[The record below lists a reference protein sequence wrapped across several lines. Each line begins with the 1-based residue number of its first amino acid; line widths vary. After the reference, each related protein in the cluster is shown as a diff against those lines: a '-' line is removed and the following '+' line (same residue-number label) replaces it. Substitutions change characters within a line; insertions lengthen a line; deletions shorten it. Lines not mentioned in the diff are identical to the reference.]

1 MGSNGSE
8 IIQLL
13 HAPKDTPMEVVS
25 LDGGKQLHQK
35 LTAMGLTHHA
45 VVRVVRGGGAG
56 PMVVEVR
63 GSRVGLG
70 QGICSRIMVRPF
82 FSGKVRTA

>member
-1 MGSNGSE
+1 MKNNDLE

-13 HAPKDTPMEVVS
+13 HAPKDKPMEIVS
-25 LDGGKQLHQK
+25 LDGGKHLHQK

-45 VVRVVRGGGAG
+45 VVRVLRGGGSG
-56 PMVVEVR
+56 PMVVEIR

-70 QGICSRIMVRPF
+70 HRICSKIMVRPF
-82 FSGKVRTA
+82 FSDKVRTA

>member
-1 MGSNGSE
+1 MERTDSE
-8 IIQLL
+8 IIKLL
-13 HAPKDTPMEVVS
+13 NAPKGTPMEIVS
-25 LDGGKQLHQK
+25 LDGGKFIHQK

-45 VVRVVRGGGAG
+45 VVRVLRGGGSG

-82 FSGKVRTA
+82 FSETVRTA

>member
-1 MGSNGSE
+1 MERNDSE

-13 HAPKDTPMEVVS
+13 YAPKDIPMEIVT
-25 LDGGKQLHQK
+25 LDGGRNMLQK

-45 VVRVVRGGGAG
+45 VVRVMRGGGSG
-56 PMVVEVR
+56 PMVIEVR

-70 QGICSRIMVRPF
+70 QGISSRIMVRPF
-82 FSGKVRTA
+82 FSEEVRTA

>member
-1 MGSNGSE
+1 MERTDSR
-8 IIQLL
+8 IVQLL
-13 HAPKDTPMEVVS
+13 HAPKDTPMEIVS
-25 LDGGKQLHQK
+25 LDGGKHMHQK

-45 VVRVVRGGGAG
+45 VVRVLRGGGSG
-56 PMVVEVR
+56 PMVIEVR

-82 FSGKVRTA
+82 FSEKVRTA

>member
-1 MGSNGSE
+1 MKKTDSG

-13 HAPKDTPMEVVS
+13 HAPKDTPMEIVS
-25 LDGGKQLHQK
+25 LDGGKVMHQK

-45 VVRVVRGGGAG
+45 VVRVLRGGGSG
-56 PMVVEVR
+56 PMVVEIR

-82 FSGKVRTA
+82 FSKKVRTA

>member
-1 MGSNGSE
+1 MEKTESE

-13 HAPKDTPMEVVS
+13 NAPRGIPMEIVS
-25 LDGGKQLHQK
+25 LNGCNNMLQK
-35 LTAMGLTHHA
+35 LTAMGLTHHT
-45 VVRVVRGGGAG
+45 VVRVMRGGGNG

-70 QGICSRIMVRPF
+70 QGISSRIMVRPF
-82 FSGKVRTA
+82 FSKEVRTA

>member
-1 MGSNGSE
+1 MERADSG

-13 HAPKDTPMEVVS
+13 HAPKGTPMEIVS
-25 LDGGKQLHQK
+25 LDGGKVMHQK

-45 VVRVVRGGGAG
+45 VVRVLRGGGSG
-56 PMVVEVR
+56 PMVVEIR

-82 FSGKVRTA
+82 FSEKVRTA

>member
-1 MGSNGSE
+1 MEKTNSG
-8 IIQLL
+8 IIQLI
-13 HAPKDTPMEVVS
+13 HAPKDTPMEIVA
-25 LDGGKQLHQK
+25 LDGGKNMHQK

-45 VVRVVRGGGAG
+45 VVRVLRGGDSG

-70 QGICSRIMVRPF
+70 QGICSKIMVRPF
-82 FSGKVRTA
+82 FFRQS

>member
-1 MGSNGSE
+1 MAKNDSE

-13 HAPKDTPMEVVS
+13 HAPKDKPMEIVS
-25 LDGGKQLHQK
+25 LDGGKSLHQK

-45 VVRVVRGGGAG
+45 VVRVLRGGGTG

-82 FSGKVRTA
+82 FSNKVRPA

>member
-1 MGSNGSE
+1 MKKTDSE

-13 HAPKDTPMEVVS
+13 YAPKDTPLEIVS
-25 LDGGKQLHQK
+25 LDGGNVLHQK

-45 VVRVVRGGGAG
+45 VVRVLRGGGSG

-70 QGICSRIMVRPF
+70 KGICSRIMVRPF
-82 FSGKVRTA
+82 FSEKVSAG